1 MASSGTSQQQV
12 LNLLIDRKAGAT
24 VDELVNEV
32 GLSRTAVNQHLIS
45 LEKDG
50 YVRKGVSRKTRGR
63 PQHVYLLTE
72 EGTAR
77 LIPNSPERLRA
88 RALRAFAHGEM
99 KNACEQIAKSSNVL
113 LDLFVAPLEAELK
126 TVAEVFV
133 ELQQQRHLADYDL
146 SQSFN
151 RIKVVGIVAKAN
163 SAIAAWSRIRNSPN
177 ANVFLAALLL
187 NNRWNK

>member
-1 MASSGTSQQQV
+1 VS
-12 LNLLIDRKAGAT
+12 LHRDLLEQA
-24 VDELVNEV
+24 
-32 GLSRTAVNQHLIS
+32 QHLATRERGKPRQAS
-45 LEKDG
+45 L
-50 YVRKGVSRKTRGR
+50 RRAVSAAYYALF
-63 PQHVYLLTE
+63 HLLTE